1 MGRLQTW
8 AAAVRRSP
16 RRGLA
21 VVVLV
26 GALAAGGVLL
36 ATRPGQ
42 PPPPSPPVS
51 TRAVALGDSV
61 PYGHGLANPYVTP
74 RPGLPSRD
82 VSQGP
87 SLQAYPSLVAHSL
100 GLTMTVRATNCDLH
114 GDQLAI
120 SGAVAD
126 PADDTSRDT
135 QCPVPPQQTR
145 SLRTELSAADLAQH
159 PARLVLLQAGADD
172 IDFGDCLEYQLAR
185 VLGVGIGLG
194 TQCVANGS
202 VTPTVATKLQ
212 HARASLADAIESM
225 APHAGTIAVLDY
237 YQPVPLPSE
246 IADDSG
252 ASGLGVNLVCTGL
265 KANASAVYAAAQVVS
280 GAINQAVAGAVSDA
294 RGGGVHNVQLINV
307 SRVGTGHG
315 MCTADPYFFSGE
327 RLADTTLT
335 ADAARIAAA
344 KACTATGLG
353 HSSACS
359 SLEADAARAED
370 QLREYV
376 WRAAHPTAVG
386 QRALAASVEGQLHLA
401 S

>member
-8 AAAVRRSP
+8 TAALRRSP
-16 RRGLA
+16 LRGLA
-21 VVVLV
+21 VVAVA
-26 GALAAGGVLL
+26 GALVAGAVLL

-42 PPPPSPPVS
+42 PPPRAPEAS
-51 TRAVALGDSV
+51 TRAVVLGDSV

-87 SLQAYPSLVAHSL
+87 SLQAYPSLVAHAL
-100 GLTMTVRATNCDLH
+100 GLTMTVRTSNCDLR

-135 QCPVPPQQTR
+135 QCPVPPQQQR
-145 SLRTELSAADLAQH
+145 SLTTELNAAGLAQH

-172 IDFGDCLEYQLAR
+172 IDFGDCLEYQLAH
-185 VLGVGIGLG
+185 VLGVGLGLG

-202 VTPTVATKLQ
+202 VTPAVATKLR
-212 HARASLADAIESM
+212 HARESLAGAIALM

-237 YQPVPLPSE
+237 YQPIPPPAD
-246 IADDSG
+246 IADDTG
-252 ASGLGVNLVCTGL
+252 TSGLGVNLVCTGL
-265 KANASAVYAAAQVVS
+265 KANAAAAYAAAQVVS
-280 GAINQAVAGAVSDA
+280 SAVNQAVAGAVSDA
-294 RGGGVHNVQLINV
+294 QARGVHNVQLINV
-307 SRVGTGHG
+307 SGVGAGHG
-315 MCTADPYFFSGE
+315 MCTTDPYFFSGE
-327 RLADTTLT
+327 RLADTTLA

-353 HSSACS
+353 HAAGCA
-359 SLEADAARAED
+359 SLEAEAATAED
-370 QLREYV
+370 QLRDYV

-386 QRALAASVEGQLHLA
+386 QRALAAAVEGQLHLP